1 MICMQQQQN
10 ASMPSITIRDVP
22 KPVRDGLA
30 AKAAAHGQSMQQYLL
45 AELTRLAGRP
55 TNREILERAQ
65 ERARHLGINVTSEQI
80 LSAIREGR
88 EGR

>member
-1 MICMQQQQN
+1 MQQQHN
-10 ASMPSITIRDVP
+10 AGMPSITIRDVP
-22 KPVRDGLA
+22 KPVRDSLA
-30 AKAAAHGQSMQQYLL
+30 AKAAARGQSMQQYLL
-45 AELTRLAGRP
+45 AELARLAGRP

-65 ERARHLGINVTSEQI
+65 ERAKRLGISVTTEQI